1 MKSIISFL
9 TFIVEGIAR
18 AVVFLLS
25 TLGLWIP
32 ALFCALFFL
41 VCAISGTSFAEVN
54 GIFFVGLTLSA
65 LLSVGIS
72 VAQVL
77 KKKEQKRLGRSADK
91 PKKLKTA
98 KKSEKAEANDFITPN
113 IIGANGYPQ
122 QGYPQQGYPQQGYP
136 QQGYPQQ
143 NYPQGYPPQGYP
155 QGYPPQD
162 YSQNY
167 PQGYSQQG
175 YPQNYPQGY
184 PQQGYPQNYPQGY
197 PQQGYPQQNYPLQN
211 SPLQNYPQSPYN
223 GYSGA
228 QAAQNGNGFAS
239 YSGGEK
245 ADGGSESA
253 YEQAKKSMNREFFG
267 YDSPGKKDET
277 PSYNDLKPKENAF
290 GSFSEKPLGVF
301 RTRTD
306 PDVVI
311 YEYADRIE
319 YYRKNAMGG
328 LDYVRSETK
337 YN

>member
-41 VCAISGTSFAEVN
+41 VCAISGTSFSEVS

-65 LLSVGIS
+65 LLSLGIS

-91 PKKLKTA
+91 PKKLKSA
-98 KKSEKAEANDFITPN
+98 NKNEKAEANDFITPN

-122 QGYPQQGYPQQGYP
+122 QGYSQGYPQQS
-136 QQGYPQQ
+136 
-143 NYPQGYPPQGYP
+143 YP

-167 PQGYSQQG
+167 PQGYPPQGYPQNYPQGNLQQG

-197 PQQGYPQQNYPLQN
+197 PQQGYPQQNYPR
-211 SPLQNYPQSPYN
+211 QNYTQSPYN
-223 GYSGA
+223 DYSGA

-245 ADGGSESA
+245 TDGGSGSA

-290 GSFSEKPLGVF
+290 GSFNEKPLGVF

>member
-72 VAQVL
+72 VAKVL

-122 QGYPQQGYPQQGYP
+122 GYPQQGYPQ
-136 QQGYPQQ
+136 
-143 NYPQGYPPQGYP
+143 
-155 QGYPPQD
+155 
-162 YSQNY
+162 
-167 PQGYSQQG
+167 G
-175 YPQNYPQGY
+175 YPQNYPPQDY
-184 PQQGYPQNYPQGY
+184 PQQGYPQNYPQQGYPQPGYPQNY
-197 PQQGYPQQNYPLQN
+197 PQQGYPQNYPQSNSQQGYPQNYPQSN
-211 SPLQNYPQSPYN
+211 HQQGYPQSPYN
-223 GYSGA
+223 GYTGA
-228 QAAQNGNGFAS
+228 QSAQNANGFAS

-245 ADGGSESA
+245 TDGGSESA

-290 GSFSEKPLGVF
+290 GSFNEKPLGVF

-311 YEYADRIE
+311 YEYGDRIE

>member
-122 QGYPQQGYPQQGYP
+122 GYPQQGYQQG
-136 QQGYPQQ
+136 
-143 NYPQGYPPQGYP
+143 
-155 QGYPPQD
+155 
-162 YSQNY
+162 
-167 PQGYSQQG
+167 
-175 YPQNYPQGY
+175 YPQGY
-184 PQQGYPQNYPQGY
+184 PQQGYPQGYSQNY
-197 PQQGYPQQNYPLQN
+197 PQQGYPQPGYLQGYPQNYPQQGYPQNYPQN
-211 SPLQNYPQSPYN
+211 SPQQGYPQGYPQNNPQQGYPQGYPQNNPQQGYPQNYPQSPYN
-223 GYSGA
+223 GYTGA
-228 QAAQNGNGFAS
+228 QAAQNANGFAS

-245 ADGGSESA
+245 TDGGSESA

-290 GSFSEKPLGVF
+290 GSFNEKPLGVF

>member
-122 QGYPQQGYPQQGYP
+122 GYPQQGYPQ
-136 QQGYPQQ
+136 
-143 NYPQGYPPQGYP
+143 
-155 QGYPPQD
+155 
-162 YSQNY
+162 
-167 PQGYSQQG
+167 G
-175 YPQNYPQGY
+175 YPQNYPPQDY
-184 PQQGYPQNYPQGY
+184 PQQGYPQNYPQQGYPQPGYPQNY
-197 PQQGYPQQNYPLQN
+197 PQQGYPQNYPQSNSQQGYPQNYPQSN
-211 SPLQNYPQSPYN
+211 HQQGYPQSPYN
-223 GYSGA
+223 GYTGA
-228 QAAQNGNGFAS
+228 QSAQNANGFAS

-245 ADGGSESA
+245 TDGGSESA

-290 GSFSEKPLGVF
+290 GSFNEKPLGVF

-311 YEYADRIE
+311 YEYGDRIE